1 MDAAAADDD
10 CDGDDGDACV
20 VLIALTLYITHTES
34 LKWDSLI
41 NYLLFCGPTV

>member
-1 MDAAAADDD
+1 MDAA
-10 CDGDDGDACV
+10 DGDDDGDACV
-20 VLIALTLYITHTES
+20 VLIALTLYIAHTES